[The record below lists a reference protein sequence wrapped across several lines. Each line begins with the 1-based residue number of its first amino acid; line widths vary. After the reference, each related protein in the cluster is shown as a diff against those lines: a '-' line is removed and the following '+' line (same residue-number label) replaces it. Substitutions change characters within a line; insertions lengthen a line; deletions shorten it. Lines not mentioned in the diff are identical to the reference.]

1 MLDIIVIPLLIC
13 LILSFRIRKGPGETD
28 IFSRTQTACIN
39 GLFVFMIFVR
49 HFSEYIQAGRFDW
62 VLGVEQRYLDQL
74 IVVSFMLFSGYS
86 FYLQQKKNSG
96 YLRKLPKKI
105 LLLWLMFIVTV
116 LAFLLM
122 QLLRGNTYDLSTVL
136 LSLIGVKKVGNSNW
150 YVFAIMFFWLFSYI
164 SFSQKRIKPNIL
176 MAVFTA
182 VYMLVFSQFLIKDPV
197 MYNTVIAYL
206 YGIILAKHEP
216 AILGFLRKKAVF
228 WAAATV
234 SLAGIVTGL
243 CFREH
248 FIPFETAVTAF
259 SLFLILFCM
268 KIKMESPVF
277 LWLNMYSFEIYLIQ
291 RIPMIALEG
300 KISPNILY
308 FLVSLLLTLGLA
320 LVWKK
325 IYELLAKRIL
335 AG

>member
-13 LILSFRIRKGPGETD
+13 LILSFSVRKGLDETD

-49 HFSEYIQAGRFDW
+49 HFSEYIQPGRFDW
-62 VLGVEQRYLDQL
+62 VLGVGQRYLDQL
-74 IVVSFMLFSGYS
+74 IVVSFMLFSGYA
-86 FYLQQKKNSG
+86 FFLQQKKNSS
-96 YLRKLPKKI
+96 YVRKLLKKI

-122 QLLRGNTYDLSTVL
+122 QFLLGNTYDISTIL

-150 YVFAIMFFWLFSYI
+150 YVFAIMFLWLFSYI
-164 SFSQKRIKPNIL
+164 SFSQKRIKPEIMMVIL
-176 MAVFTA
+176 MAI
-182 VYMLVFSQFLIKDPV
+182 YMIVFSRFFIKDPV

-206 YGIILAKHEP
+206 YGILLAEHED

-228 WAAATV
+228 WAAVVV
-234 SLAGIVTGL
+234 SIAGIVIGL
-243 CFREH
+243 RYREH
-248 FIPFETAVTAF
+248 FIQFEIAVTAF

-268 KIKMESPVF
+268 KVKMDSPVF
-277 LWLNMYSFEIYLIQ
+277 LWLNKYSLEIYLIQ
-291 RIPMIALEG
+291 RTPMIALQG
-300 KISPNILY
+300 KIDPNILY
-308 FLVSLLLTLGLA
+308 FLVSLLITIGLA
-320 LVWKK
+320 LIWKK

-335 AG
+335 A

>member
-13 LILSFRIRKGPGETD
+13 LILSFRVRKGPDESG

-49 HFSEYIQAGRFDW
+49 HFSEYIQPGRFDW
-62 VLGVEQRYLDQL
+62 VLGTGQRYLDQL

-86 FYLQQKKNSG
+86 FYLQQKKNSS
-96 YLRKLPKKI
+96 YIRKLPKKI

-122 QLLRGNTYDLSTVL
+122 QFLLGNTYDISTIL

-150 YVFAIMFFWLFSYI
+150 YVFAIMFLWLFSYI

-176 MAVFTA
+176 MVILLA
-182 VYMLVFSQFLIKDPV
+182 VYMIAFSRFFIKDPV

-206 YGIILAKHEP
+206 YGIILAKHED

-228 WAAATV
+228 WASVVISA
-234 SLAGIVTGL
+234 AGIVIGL
-243 CFREH
+243 RYREH
-248 FIPFETAVTAF
+248 FIPFEMAVTAF

-268 KIKMESPVF
+268 KVKMDSPVF
-277 LWLNMYSFEIYLIQ
+277 LWLNKYSLEIYLIQ
-291 RIPMIALEG
+291 RIPMIALRG
-300 KISPNILY
+300 KIDPNILY
-308 FLVSLLLTLGLA
+308 FLVSLLITIGLA
-320 LVWKK
+320 LIWKK

-335 AG
+335 A